1 MSQRVNIPGATWGDV
16 FVSNGCIGCAY
27 DLINAVVIEFYSLD
41 PVTNQIVNK
50 APSRSFNFDENILFV
65 RATENRY
72 GALALCG
79 QGHSTGKFRYS
90 GLLNIPDVLTY
101 GTSPCDVVAK
111 DDGSFVWAVQISGEG
126 YLLNSNEQK
135 LLPHEIWGTSQ
146 GMIQLLNGQP
156 VWADLVRASIP
167 EMFYPYWEATIYVGE
182 GRTDPAHVQA
192 LEAGKQK
199 NILNQVAARPRAAYD
214 SANNVFALASRSD
227 EGVSFNF
234 FRLPLPDL
242 SVPPDPI
249 PPDPEPEPEPMPWNC
264 VLPPQDI
271 VRDYIYNPLRNFCQ
285 TYKVPPSGNNPA
297 YPPGS
302 MPYVNDEIHVNGLY
316 MSDGLGYFQWGD
328 TSAFVKKLVNP
339 EDTRPWNQKAPDAL
353 NSLIKYMK
361 ERVGDFT

>member
-1 MSQRVNIPGATWGDV
+1 MSNRVLIPGSTWGDV

-27 DLINAVVIEFYSLD
+27 DLSNSVVVEFYSLD
-41 PVTNQIVNK
+41 PVTNKVVEK
-50 APSRSFNFDENILFV
+50 APYRSFNFDENILFV

-90 GLLNIPDVLTY
+90 GLLNVPDVLTY
-101 GTSPCDVVAK
+101 GTQPCDVVAT
-111 DDGSFVWAVQISGEG
+111 DDGSFIWSVQISGEG

-135 LLPHEIWGTSQ
+135 ILPHEIWGTSQ

-156 VWADLVRASIP
+156 VWSDLVRASIP
-167 EMFYPYWEATIYVGE
+167 EMFFPFLETSIYVGE

-199 NILNQVAARPRAAYD
+199 NILNQVADRPRAAYD
-214 SANNVFALASRSD
+214 SANNVFAIASRSN

-234 FRLPLPDL
+234 SRLPLPDL
-242 SVPPDPI
+242 NPIPPDPI
-249 PPDPEPEPEPMPWNC
+249 PPEPEPEPMPWTC
-264 VLPPQDI
+264 VLPPQDV
-271 VRDYIYNPLRNFCQ
+271 VRDYIYTPLRKFCQ
-285 TYKVPPSGNNPA
+285 DYTVPPTGNNPA

-302 MPYVNDEIHVNGLY
+302 KPYVNDEIHVNGLF

-328 TSAFVKKLVNP
+328 TSAFVKTLVNP
-339 EDTRPWNQKAPDAL
+339 EDTRAWPDKAKAATD
-353 NSLIKYMK
+353 SLFKYMK
-361 ERVGDFT
+361 QRVGDFT